1 MKNTELE
8 KYKGF
13 FDRVE
18 NIIKDNKEISDK
30 EKLVIIFIELE
41 NMIRYQHCGVSN
53 EVHDFIQKLRN
64 NTENKISVKNYLKY
78 LDAKYP
84 NEYSPN
90 WNSTFVYMKA
100 EEESKFFISLIREI
114 IESTSEIS
122 DEDKLYIRRFF
133 ELLVGEYWDKL
144 QEEKYPPK
152 PKYSAEHAFNV
163 IRTLNCSLEDK
174 LKIAE
179 LFEYSE

>member
-8 KYKGF
+8 MYKGF

-18 NIIKDNKEISDK
+18 NIIKDNKEVSDK
-30 EKLVIIFIELE
+30 EKLVVIFIELE

-53 EVHDFIQKLRN
+53 EVHNFIQKLRN
-64 NTENKISVKNYLKY
+64 NMENKISVKNYLEY

-84 NEYSPN
+84 KEFSSN
-90 WNSTFVYMKA
+90 VYMKA
-100 EEESKFFISLIREI
+100 EDEFKFFISLIRKI

-122 DEDKLYIRRFF
+122 KEDKLYVRRFF
-133 ELLVGEYWDKL
+133 DILTDEYWNKL
-144 QEEKYPPK
+144 QKQEHSSK
-152 PKYSAEHAFNV
+152 PKYSAEHAFDV

-179 LFEYSE
+179 LFEYTE